1 MLTGSLQTGGDPAPR
16 ADLCVVVVCK
26 DDGRRLDSVLASVF
40 RHAAGTA
47 LDLIVTVSGNGDSAE
62 DLERRFPDVRLIRC
76 PDYSPGHA
84 KNRALET
91 TSARYVLLL
100 DADVEILEGSVGGLI
115 AGLDQRPS
123 VGLVGGRQFCP
134 DGTLIPSAKRFPPRL
149 RLLSRRNFDTGQ
161 YDRELSCDWTSGF
174 MLVRSAALES
184 VGWFDER
191 FASAEE
197 LDFCWRLKRA
207 GWEVLHTPCLTVRRH
222 ERGARENVRTEA
234 RSVLARMQFA
244 RKHYPL
250 VAAEYRWALAL
261 GYALQVGIFSLLRR
275 PHRGRR
281 EAART
286 ALATVLKGRIP
297 YDGQSAP

>member
-1 MLTGSLQTGGDPAPR
+1 MLAGSLQTGGETVPR
-16 ADLCVVVVCK
+16 ADLCVVVICK
-26 DDGRRLDSVLASVF
+26 DGHRLDSVLASVL
-40 RHAAGTA
+40 RHAGGTA
-47 LDLIVTVSGNGDSAE
+47 LDLVLVAAGNGDSTE

-76 PDYSPGHA
+76 PDCSPGHV

-91 TSARYVLLL
+91 TNARYVLLL
-100 DADVEILEGSVGGLI
+100 DDVEILEGSVGGLI
-115 AGLDQRPS
+115 ARLDQRPT

-134 DGTLIPSAKRFPPRL
+134 DGTPIPSAKRFPPRL
-149 RLLSRRNFDTGQ
+149 RLFGRRNFDASQ

-184 VGWFDER
+184 IGWFDER
-191 FASAEE
+191 FSSAEE

-207 GWEVLHTPCLTVRRH
+207 GWEVLHAPGITVRRH
-222 ERGARENVRTEA
+222 DRGSRENARTEA

-261 GYALQVGIFSLLRR
+261 GYALQVGVFSLLRR
-275 PHRGRR
+275 PYRGRR

-297 YDGQSAP
+297 YDEQSAP